1 MAVETISSVAFL
13 VGRVLFGG
21 VLAFMGLNHFLQADQ
36 MAGYAEAK
44 GAPAPTLSVY
54 ASGGLLVLGGASIVL
69 GVFPLVGAAA
79 LVAFLVVATPMF
91 HDFWSVEDPE
101 RQQQEMT
108 DFLKN
113 VALVG
118 GALVL
123 LAVSGGSWPFALGT

>member
-1 MAVETISSVAFL
+1 MAVETVSSVAFL

-21 VLAFMGLNHFLQADQ
+21 VLAFTGVNHFLQADQ

-54 ASGGLLVLGGASIVL
+54 GSGVLLVLGGASIVL
-69 GVFPLVGAAA
+69 GAFPLVGAAA
-79 LVAFLVVATPMF
+79 LVGFLVVATPMF
-91 HDFWSVEDPE
+91 HDFWSVEDPQQ
-101 RQQQEMT
+101 RQQEMT

-113 VALVG
+113 VALIG

-123 LAVSGGSWPFALGT
+123 LAVSGGSWPFAVGL

>member
-1 MAVETISSVAFL
+1 MAIETLSPVAFL
-13 VGRVLFGG
+13 AGRILFGG

-54 ASGGLLVLGGASIVL
+54 ASGALLVVGGLSIVL
-69 GVFPLVGAAA
+69 GAFPLVGTAA
-79 LVAFLVVATPMF
+79 LAAFLVVATPMF

-101 RQQQEMT
+101 QQQAEMT
-108 DFLKN
+108 NFLKN

-123 LAVSGGSWPFALGT
+123 LAVSGGTWPFALGL